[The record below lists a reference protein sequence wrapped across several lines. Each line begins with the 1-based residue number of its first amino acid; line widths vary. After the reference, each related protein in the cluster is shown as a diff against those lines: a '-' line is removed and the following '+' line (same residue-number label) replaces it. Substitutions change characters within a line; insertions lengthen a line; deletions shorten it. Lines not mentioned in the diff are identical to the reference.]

1 MTDTRLP
8 DKWLLNPAL
17 DKLSHGA
24 WRLFTRALMFCNQQG
39 TDGEI
44 ERLYMHHV
52 YPWGDYSDFVKEL
65 VRIGWMEITDDAFV
79 IPGWEEKGQS
89 SAAQVEHWR
98 AQSRERQQR
107 SRDKKKSSTAAQATG
122 DVTRDVGQDR
132 TGQDRSGQA
141 KYEETIWPEVRKPGE
156 GPSSR
161 EIDT

>member
-8 DKWLLNPAL
+8 DKWLLNPDL
-17 DKLSHGA
+17 DNLSHGA

-44 ERLYMHHV
+44 LALYMRHI
-52 YPWGDYSDFVKEL
+52 YPWGEYSDYVQEL
-65 VRIGWMEITDDAFV
+65 AVIGWMEITDKGFV
-79 IPGWEEKGQS
+79 IPGWQEKGQS
-89 SAAQVEHWR
+89 TAAQVEHWL

-107 SRDKKKSSTAAQATG
+107 SRDKKKGSTAPQPTG

-132 TGQDRSGQA
+132 SGQDRSGQA

-156 GPSSR
+156 GPASP
-161 EIDT
+161 EAP